1 MTILTEDDLDPDW
14 DDEDSPIWCPMC
26 LERGY
31 QNRLGGKILVGNE
44 PRPADYEDWLQ
55 CAVCEWLC
63 PIYAVEK
70 EETIKDMVETSESP
84 YEDKLKFVSIPTRAR
99 EQGRKPRG
107 KRTRK
112 DKSRLHH
119 DEDINREMKKH
130 GTDRV
135 NVVYE
140 SNPS

>member
-1 MTILTEDDLDPDW
+1 MRILTAEDIDYEEE
-14 DDEDSPIWCPMC
+14 DETIYCPIC
-26 LERGY
+26 ENRGY
-31 QNRLGGKILVGNE
+31 LNRLGPKILGPNE
-44 PRPADYEDWLQ
+44 PRPDDYDSWLQ
-55 CAVCEWLC
+55 CPACDWLC
-63 PIYAVEK
+63 PIFAVEK

-84 YEDKLKFVSIPTRAR
+84 NEDKLKFVSIPTRAR